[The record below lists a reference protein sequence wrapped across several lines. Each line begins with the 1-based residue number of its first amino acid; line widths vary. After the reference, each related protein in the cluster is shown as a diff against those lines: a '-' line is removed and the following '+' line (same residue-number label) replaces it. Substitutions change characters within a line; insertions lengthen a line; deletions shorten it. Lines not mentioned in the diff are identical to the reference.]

1 MNWIALACSA
11 ENHVL
16 AWNESL
22 ALLESACASEFRA
35 ICRVYGV
42 DDIEYQQLKN
52 GNLDFRVKFS
62 GPRNTELV
70 GSKKTNDLES
80 LSQLLQ
86 ARVNMLSELHQRL
99 AHGYKRFANVV
110 SWQDTAYLLKKG
122 QAYAV
127 LGGVRNDIGF
137 VEDYAEEAKLD
148 LEVAARMI
156 IVKSTNQ
163 EALIRKLERLRIRHQ
178 EAIRSASNKLELS
191 KARAAMDEDAFLSML
206 M

>member
-35 ICRVYGV
+35 ICRVYSV
-42 DDIEYQQLKN
+42 DDVEYQQLKN

-70 GSKKTNDLES
+70 GAKKTNDLES

-86 ARVNMLSELHQRL
+86 ARVTILTELHQRL
-99 AHGYKRFANVV
+99 AHAYKRFADVV
-110 SWQDTAYLLKKG
+110 PWQQTAYLLKKG
-122 QAYAV
+122 QAWAV
-127 LGGVRNDIGF
+127 LGGVRDNIGLI
-137 VEDYAEEAKLD
+137 EDYAEETSLD
-148 LEVAARMI
+148 LETAARMI
-156 IVKSTNQ
+156 VVKSTNQ

-178 EAIRSASNKLELS
+178 EAIRNASNKVELS
-191 KARAAMDEDAFLSML
+191 QARAAMDEDAFLSML